1 MPRKFCSRKSAGSS
15 RRLMILTPGV
25 PLPRIFFQSDDFPF
39 PPRRKRTNGLV
50 PTLQEEPLPI
60 RGHDAMTADHRFM
73 TYTQLEKA
81 YRRRVARRMPG
92 RQKLR
97 TLQTRYRQIA
107 DAVDVNAWI
116 EKGQSD
122 ILAPLRPMTVVGQAK
137 GRPLHDHAHTLERII
152 ADRKSTR

>member
-1 MPRKFCSRKSAGSS
+1 
-15 RRLMILTPGV
+15 
-25 PLPRIFFQSDDFPF
+25 
-39 PPRRKRTNGLV
+39 
-50 PTLQEEPLPI
+50 
-60 RGHDAMTADHRFM
+60 MTADHRFM

-122 ILAPLRPMTVVGQAK
+122 SLAPLRPMTVVGQAK

-152 ADRKSTR
+152 A